1 MELDEFYEDGILRRI
16 EMKFTSRVNRAG
28 DVHDVGIARSLRGN
42 YQYSVTRTDLNG
54 VSVNPR
60 GNEVNGVTQSKG
72 DFEMILFDTA
82 RWNGIADD
90 IYPAEAV
97 VVNVVLTMDQG
108 NNENTLAD
116 YTGANSDL
124 RWDLERNEYYLSDN
138 SNWPIFAVY
147 NPYIFNRNNNIRNDI
162 WEMKPAGPPLPSL
175 NAEDYGY
182 EVPLII
188 VVPDGDWV
196 PPAEGEVITEP
207 YPDFFDYYSVGE
219 PGDPAFMN
227 WFE

>member
-16 EMKFTSRVNRAG
+16 EMQFTSRVNKAG
-28 DVHDVGIARSLRGN
+28 DVHDVGIARSLLGN
-42 YQYSVTRTDLNG
+42 YQYYVTRTDLDG
-54 VSVNPR
+54 DTVNPI
-60 GNEVNGVTQSKG
+60 GNEMNGVTQSNG

-82 RWNGIADD
+82 RWNGITDD
-90 IYPAEAV
+90 IYPDEAV
-97 VVNVVLTMDQG
+97 VVNVVLTIEQG
-108 NNENTLAD
+108 NDQNTLTD

-124 RWDLERNEYYLSDN
+124 RWDLDRDEYHLSGN
-138 SNWPIFAVY
+138 SDWPIFAVY
-147 NPYIFNRNNNIRNDI
+147 NPYIFNRDNDIRNDI

-175 NAEDYGY
+175 NDEDY

-188 VVPDGDWV
+188 VVPDGEWV
-196 PPAEGEVITEP
+196 PPAEGVVITDP
-207 YPDFFDYYSVGE
+207 YPGFFNYYSFGE